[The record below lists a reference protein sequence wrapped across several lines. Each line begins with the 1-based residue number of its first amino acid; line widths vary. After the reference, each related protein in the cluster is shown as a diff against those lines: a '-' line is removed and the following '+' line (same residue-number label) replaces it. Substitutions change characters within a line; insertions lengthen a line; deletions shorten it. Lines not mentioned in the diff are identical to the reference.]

1 VIKLIR
7 SNSAQFATDDTESG
21 PRGLTRAI
29 EKNRGL
35 TPRRAKTGRNPRVK
49 KRVAYDKAKRKVA
62 SQRAVFKGGQ
72 ATLGG
77 AYAGEKTGISIKA
90 KSRKF

>member
-1 VIKLIR
+1 MFSGAFEIDEH
-7 SNSAQFATDDTESG
+7 TGG
-21 PRGLTRAI
+21 PRALTRAI
-29 EKNRGL
+29 EKNKGL

-49 KRVAYDKAKRKVA
+49 KRLAYEKAKQKVG

-72 ATLGG
+72 AALGG
-77 AYAGEKTGISIKA
+77 SYGGEKTGISQVV

>member
-1 VIKLIR
+1 VF
-7 SNSAQFATDDTESG
+7 SAQFADDDAEGG
-21 PRGLTRAI
+21 PRALTRAI

-49 KRVAYDKAKRKVA
+49 KRVAFEKAKRKVA

-72 ATLGG
+72 ASLGG
-77 AYAGEKTGISIKA
+77 SYAGEKTGISTKA